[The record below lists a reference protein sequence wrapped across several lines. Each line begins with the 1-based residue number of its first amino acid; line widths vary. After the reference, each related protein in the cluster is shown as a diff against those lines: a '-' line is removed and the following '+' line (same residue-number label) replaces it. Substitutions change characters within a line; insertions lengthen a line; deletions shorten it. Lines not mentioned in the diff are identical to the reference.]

1 MYMLIAD
8 NILFN
13 HENYLCEPHVPGAG
27 EGFMPSLEK
36 CPNRCGKNTDLKYH
50 RFGKSVEHCF
60 RKGIKPFPA
69 LAPLP
74 LVKLLTY
81 IFAH

>member
-1 MYMLIAD
+1 MCRVKA
-8 NILFN
+8 
-13 HENYLCEPHVPGAG
+13 ENKTFTPRKMAQPIRKYHKRLKRHHQFENVT
-27 EGFMPSLEK
+27 
-36 CPNRCGKNTDLKYH
+36 TDL
-50 RFGKSVEHCF
+50 GISVEHCF
-60 RKGIKPFPA
+60 RKGMKPFPA